1 MRAVSKRR
9 LARLLIGAGLTC
21 IASAWGAD
29 QSAAPAVATCDKP
42 VYLTFDTGHMSVAPF
57 IAEVLEREKIRA
69 TFFMANEP
77 TRTGGMSL
85 DETWAPWWKKMAEQ
99 GHAFASHTFDHVY
112 WLADLPDNQFKVRP
126 SSGPDAG
133 RVQAWSAQQ
142 YCDELARVDS
152 RFEQM
157 TGRQTLPLFRAPGG
171 KTSPDLIQA
180 GANCG
185 YAHVGWSP
193 AGFLGDELPSTQYP
207 NAALLDRAL
216 KNIRPGDILMAHL
229 GIWSRQDP
237 WAPAVLAPLISGLKQ
252 KGFCFA
258 TIDRHPDYQAWV
270 KKYTRSSLVEPVSDT
285 LQNATGD
292 GRAEPEDSS
301 AMMSF
306 GVEKDAALEM
316 DAQTR
321 PQKETETDTETD
333 TQIEIET
340 EDAPKASVEP
350 QPGITLLDISAEK
363 NTQHE

>member
-1 MRAVSKRR
+1 MRAVSKQR
-9 LARLLIGAGLTC
+9 LSRLLIGAGLTC
-21 IASAWGAD
+21 ITAAWGAD
-29 QSAAPAVATCDKP
+29 QSAAPGVAACDKP

-85 DETWAPWWKKMAEQ
+85 DDTWAPWWKKMAEQ
-99 GHAFASHTFDHVY
+99 GHVFASHTFDHVY
-112 WLADLPDNQFKVRP
+112 WLADLPENQFKVRP

-133 RVQAWSAQQ
+133 RVQVWSAQQ

-152 RFEQM
+152 RFEQI

-180 GANCG
+180 GASCG

-193 AGFLGDELPSTQYP
+193 AGFLGDELPSAQYP

-237 WAPAVLAPLISGLKQ
+237 WAPAVLEPLISGLKQ

-270 KKYTRSSLVEPVSDT
+270 KKYARSPSVDTVFDASPNTTSDS
-285 LQNATGD
+285 Q
-292 GRAEPEDSS
+292 AEPDD
-301 AMMSF
+301 AADMMSY
-306 GVEKDAALEM
+306 VSEKESALEI
-316 DAQTR
+316 DG
-321 PQKETETDTETD
+321 K
-333 TQIEIET
+333 IET
-340 EDAPKASVEP
+340 EIQSETQTEDSPKDSAEP
-350 QPGITLLDISAEK
+350 QPGITLLDISTEK
-363 NTQHE
+363 TTQHE

>member
-9 LARLLIGAGLTC
+9 LARLLIGAGFTC
-21 IASAWGAD
+21 VASAWGAD
-29 QSAAPAVATCDKP
+29 QSVVPAVGSCDQP
-42 VYLTFDTGHMSVAPF
+42 VYLTFDTGHMGVAPF

-85 DETWAPWWKKMAEQ
+85 DDTWAPWWKKMAAQ

-112 WLADLPDNQFKVRP
+112 WLSDLPENQFKVRP

-142 YCDELARVDS
+142 YCDELARVDR

-180 GANCG
+180 GASCG
-185 YAHVGWSP
+185 YAHVGWSL
-193 AGFLGDELPSTQYP
+193 AGFLGDELPSAKYP

-237 WAPAVLAPLISGLKQ
+237 WAPAVLEPLIVGLKQ

-258 TIDRHPDYQAWV
+258 TIDRHPDYQAWI
-270 KKYTRSSLVEPVSDT
+270 KKYARSPL
-285 LQNATGD
+285 
-292 GRAEPEDSS
+292 AEPLSDAAHNTMGDAQDDPDDSTD
-301 AMMSF
+301 MMSVE
-306 GVEKDAALEM
+306 VEKEAALEM
-316 DAQTR
+316 DAQT
-321 PQKETETDTETD
+321 PVQTETQTETQ
-333 TQIEIET
+333 TEIEA
-340 EDAPKASVEP
+340 EKSPEASVEP
-350 QPGITLLDISAEK
+350 QPGITLLDITSEK
-363 NTQHE
+363 YTQHE